1 LKGKTS
7 VVIFAPIVLA
17 FILLYPSNV
26 SAVTGSSENITVT
39 PINDEVSLE
48 KTIST
53 MNIPEDKSLSW
64 GAVKGK
70 ASDYVERYPVIIQFF
85 KGDQPVHVAQVKV
98 KGDGSYEYKFKIRNT
113 DKNTG
118 ETINIFEG
126 KYTVKIFK
134 VIPNKN
140 RTDI

>member
-1 LKGKTS
+1 MKVKTS
-7 VVIFAPIVLA
+7 IIFAPIVLA
-17 FILLYPSNV
+17 FILIYPSNTSV
-26 SAVTGSSENITVT
+26 LAEPSEDITVI
-39 PINDEVSLE
+39 PIDDKISLE
-48 KTIST
+48 KTTST
-53 MNIPEDKSLSW
+53 MHIPDNKSLSW

-85 KGDQPVHVAQVKV
+85 KEDQPVHVAQVKV

-118 ETINIFEG
+118 EIIDIFEG

-134 VIPNKN
+134 VIPN
-140 RTDI
+140 RHTTDI